1 MGCRGCRFASYY
13 SVSCNRQAHCG
24 GCILGGTH
32 FKLTPH
38 AFIFVCSRMDD
49 GSERMYYTG
58 QGSDGS
64 TSIGVAKLPFG
75 AGPNAWVREQAT
87 FAFE

>member
-1 MGCRGCRFASYY
+1 M
-13 SVSCNRQAHCG
+13 
-24 GCILGGTH
+24 LGGKH
-32 FKLTPH
+32 CKLTPR

-64 TSIGVAKLPFG
+64 TAVGVAKLPDG
-75 AGPNAWVREQAT
+75 ESPNAWIREQAT